1 MQLDHGQTIRDAKV
15 VMLGS
20 STVGK
25 SSIVTR
31 LIRNTFPVEVMP
43 TIGASFL
50 SKTMAVGETQVKLQI
65 WDTGGSERYRSMAPM
80 YFRDADAAIIV
91 YDVTSTQT
99 FQEME
104 IWLKELYQKGPQSII
119 IALAGN
125 KSDLTA
131 RRAVDE
137 SSLQR
142 FAEKYQIDTWME
154 TSALTGDN
162 INELFES
169 IAKGV
174 ITRDVGRKRSDTAI
188 RSSLNGRK
196 RCDC

>member
-1 MQLDHGQTIRDAKV
+1 MLLEQGQAIRDAKV

-31 LIRNTFPVEVMP
+31 LIRDTFPVEIMP
-43 TIGASFL
+43 TVGASFL
-50 SKTMAVGETQVKLQI
+50 SKTVAVGDVQVKLQI

-91 YDVTSTQT
+91 YDVTSAQS

-104 IWLKELYQKGPQSII
+104 IWLKELNQKGPQSIV

-125 KSDLTA
+125 KIDLTA
-131 RRAVDE
+131 RRVIDE
-137 SSLQR
+137 MTLKR
-142 FAEKYQIDTWME
+142 FAEKYQIEAWME

-162 INELFES
+162 ITELFQAV
-169 IAKGV
+169 AKGI
-174 ITRDVGRKRSDTAI
+174 ITTDVSQKRTDTKI
-188 RSSLNGRK
+188 RTGSTVKKKCG
-196 RCDC
+196 C